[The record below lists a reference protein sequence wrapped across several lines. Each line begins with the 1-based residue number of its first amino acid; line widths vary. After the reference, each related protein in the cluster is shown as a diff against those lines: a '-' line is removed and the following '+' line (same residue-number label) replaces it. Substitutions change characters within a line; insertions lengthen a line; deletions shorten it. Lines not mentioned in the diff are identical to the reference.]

1 MTVRVIGKVA
11 DACKVGK
18 KRERKFKKLGAIA
31 YDSRILS
38 WQREARR
45 ISIWTLGGRQ
55 GMRYQGGK
63 RQIELLENQRG
74 ETDLVYRGGEFY
86 LLATCEVEEA
96 EEKEVTGYVG
106 VDPGS
111 VNLATDSDGPVYG
124 GGQVNGLR
132 RRHARLRGRLQSRGT
147 KSARRLLR
155 KRSRKE
161 QRFARDVNHC
171 IAKELD
177 GGEWH
182 SLAERTGRGIAIEE
196 LRGIRERVRVRKA
209 QRRQHSA
216 WAYDDLRKEIAD
228 KASLLGIPVIV
239 VDPRHTSRTCHE
251 CGHCEKGNR
260 QSQARFACQSC
271 GHVSNADYNAARN
284 IASRAADAVA
294 SHVNQPNVSATAL
307 PCQVQATG
315 SAGGS

>member
-1 MTVRVIGKVA
+1 VSIG
-11 DACKVGK
+11 
-18 KRERKFKKLGAIA
+18 GAFT
-31 YDSRILS
+31 S
-38 WQREARR
+38 
-45 ISIWTLGGRQ
+45 
-55 GMRYQGGK
+55 
-63 RQIELLENQRG
+63 
-74 ETDLVYRGGEFY
+74 
-86 LLATCEVEEA
+86 LATGEVEAA

-124 GGQVNGLR
+124 GGQVHGLR

-155 KRSRKE
+155 KGSGKE
-161 QRFARDVNHC
+161 QCFARDVTHG
-171 IAKELD
+171 ITRELD

-182 SLAERTGRGIAIEE
+182 AHAERSGRGIAIEAR
-196 LRGIRERVRVRKA
+196 RGIGERVRVRRA
-209 QRRQHSA
+209 GRRQHSA

-228 KASLLGIPVIV
+228 KASLLGIPVIA
-239 VDPRHTSRTCHE
+239 VDPRHTSRPCHE

-260 QSQARFACQSC
+260 QSQARFAGQSC
-271 GHVSNADYNAARN
+271 GHVSDADDNAAGTM
-284 IASRAADAVA
+284 ASRAADAVA
-294 SHVNQPNVSATAL
+294 SHVNQPKVSATAL